1 MILILDN
8 NEYRRHDIMMSLF
21 MKKYIVADQPI
32 EYMDFY
38 TKPFLTVYVNP
49 TTEQLKKIKN
59 EDTVCIVAKN
69 RMTIVPPPWMRVI
82 PLDKNVAKTVMQI
95 YDELCPYGKG
105 RDVIG
110 IIGIEGKKFTIG
122 GAYVNLTPKQMKA
135 VKVLLYNRDKKFQL
149 YDISSYLDFNTDP
162 ERGFI
167 LMVDDVNSKCRN
179 SGRESL
185 IKWKDNYY
193 FISPDVAY
201 Y

>member
-1 MILILDN
+1 MILIFDN
-8 NEYRRHDIMMSLF
+8 NEYRRHDILMSLF
-21 MKKYIVADQPI
+21 MKKYIVAEQPI
-32 EYMDFY
+32 EYMDYY
-38 TKPFLTVYVNP
+38 TKPFMTVYINP
-49 TTEQLKKIKN
+49 NTEQLKKIKDEN
-59 EDTVCIVAKN
+59 TVCIVAKN

-82 PLDKNVAKTVMQI
+82 PLDKNVAKTVMQL

-110 IIGIEGKKFTIG
+110 IIGIEGNEFTVG
-122 GAYVNLTPKQMKA
+122 GTYINLTPKQMKA
-135 VKVLLYNRDKKFQL
+135 IKILLYNRDKKFQL

-162 ERGFI
+162 EKGFI
-167 LMVDDVNSKCRN
+167 TMVDDINSKSRN
-179 SGRESL
+179 SGRESV